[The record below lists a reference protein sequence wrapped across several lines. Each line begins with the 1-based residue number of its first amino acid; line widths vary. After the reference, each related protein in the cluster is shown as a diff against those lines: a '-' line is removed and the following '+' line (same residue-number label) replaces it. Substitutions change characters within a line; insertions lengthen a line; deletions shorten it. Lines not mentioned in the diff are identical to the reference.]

1 MSAFLDENGLATL
14 WGLICEKFAKSN
26 DVNGELD
33 EMIHRIIGMDNSINE
48 ANNAVSAMGE
58 TVGSLREQLEYTW
71 DNSLHISGGQMTGKV
86 TFKGVA
92 LTKNVDYFDSMPTN
106 LSSIP
111 DGSLIFVKV

>member
-1 MSAFLDENGLATL
+1 MSAFLDDNGLATL
-14 WGLICEKFAKSN
+14 WGLICEKFAKSD

-33 EMIHRIIGMDNSINE
+33 EMIHRMIGLDNSVNE
-48 ANNAVSAMGE
+48 ANNAISEMSGAVE
-58 TVGSLREQLEYTW
+58 HVGDQVQYVW
-71 DNSLHISGGQMTGKV
+71 DNTLRISGGQMTGKV
-86 TFKGVA
+86 TFKGIA